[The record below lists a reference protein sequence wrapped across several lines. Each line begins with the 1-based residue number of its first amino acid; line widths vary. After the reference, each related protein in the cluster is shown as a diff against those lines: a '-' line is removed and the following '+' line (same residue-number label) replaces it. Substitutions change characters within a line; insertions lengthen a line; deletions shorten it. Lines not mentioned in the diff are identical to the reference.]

1 MKPSDINEKIKEALE
16 KTVVKDTSISSELEG
31 SFMEY
36 AMSVIVARALPD
48 ARDGL
53 KPVHRRVLYGAYAGG
68 MQHDKP
74 YRKSARIVGE
84 IMGKYHPHGD
94 SAIYDTMVRMAQDF
108 SLRYLLIDGHGNFG
122 SVDGDAPAAMR
133 YTEARLSKLA
143 SEMLRSIDKNTVDFA
158 DNYDATEKEPV
169 VLPSLFPNLLANG
182 STGIAV
188 GMATNIPPH
197 NLSELIAGIKLLIKN
212 SNVSIEELKTVIK
225 GPDFPTSGIILGDSG
240 INEYFAT
247 GRGSVTI
254 RSRAKIEEIA
264 SNKSAIIIT
273 EIPYMVNKA
282 NLIEKIAELV
292 KNDQIQGIAD
302 LRDESSREGI
312 RIVIETK
319 RDIVPEVLLNQLYKA
334 TQLQTNFGV
343 NLLSLVNG
351 EPKLI
356 NLKQALEIYLKHQ
369 IEVLTRRTEYDLKK
383 AKERSHILEG
393 LVIATKNIDP
403 IIKIIKEAADNET
416 AIKQLISKYSLSEIQ
431 AKAILEMRLRNLS
444 GLERQRLE
452 TELKELLEQIKEYEN
467 ILNNHDHKL
476 EIIVQQLED
485 IDKRFGDKRK
495 SEIIQGVSSSIQD
508 EDLIPVEDV
517 VITMSEMGYLKRIPI
532 DTYKSQRRGG
542 VGVKGMNTH
551 SDDDVSK
558 LIICS
563 THSDLLFFT
572 DKGKVYRIR
581 THQVPIGSR
590 QSKGIPAVNIIDIDK
605 NEKIKSILSIS
616 DYSNGYFFYCTL
628 KGVVK
633 RTSLSE
639 FERINRNGKI
649 AINLSENDSLFD
661 VIKTNGDEEVYIG
674 VSSGIMVRFNE
685 TQVRSMGRTATGVRG
700 VKIVNNDD
708 HVVGLSCSSNG
719 DLVLSVG
726 ENGLGKITDR
736 DLYRLTNRGS
746 KGVITLKVNE
756 KTGKAVSTK
765 IVKGDEDLLIIS
777 SSGKIIRIQ
786 LDSIRQTGRS
796 ASGVKL
802 INLHNNE
809 KIQSV
814 AIFRNE
820 PSLDEKEEEKLT
832 DSNSTPIN

>member
-1 MKPSDINEKIKEALE
+1 MKPNDINEKIKEALE

-197 NLSELIAGIKLLIKN
+197 NLSELIAGIKLLIQNKD
-212 SNVSIEELKTVIK
+212 VSIEELKTVIK

-240 INEYFAT
+240 ISEYFAT

-254 RSRAKIEEIA
+254 RSRAEIEEIA

-319 RDIVPEVLLNQLYKA
+319 RDVVPEVLLNQLYKA

-369 IEVLTRRTEYDLKK
+369 IEVLTRKTEFDLKK

-416 AIKQLISKYSLSEIQ
+416 AIKQLSSKYSLSEIQ

-616 DYSNGYFFYCTL
+616 NYSNGYFFYCTL
-628 KGVVK
+628 KGIVK

-685 TQVRSMGRTATGVRG
+685 NQVRSMGRTATGVRG

-820 PSLDEKEEEKLT
+820 PSLGEEESKV
-832 DSNSTPIN
+832 SNSDPTQMN